1 MHTELHDGEKI
12 MDSIDCLIQS
22 GRKQEIPWWYK
33 WLDYFLTMA
42 YLVGYVLVLVMIL
55 RRIL

>member
-33 WLDYFLTMA
+33 WLDYFLTFL
-42 YLVGYVLVLVMIL
+42 YLAGYVLVVVIVI
-55 RRIL
+55 RRLL

>member
-33 WLDYFLTMA
+33 WLDYFCTLV
-42 YLVGYVLVLVMIL
+42 YLAVYVLVVVIVI
-55 RRIL
+55 RRLL